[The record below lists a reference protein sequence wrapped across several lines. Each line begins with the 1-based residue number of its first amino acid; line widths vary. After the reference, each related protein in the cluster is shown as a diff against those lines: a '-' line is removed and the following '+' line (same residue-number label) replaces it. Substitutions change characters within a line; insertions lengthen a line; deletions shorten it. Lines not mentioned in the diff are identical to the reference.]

1 MNSRVIYSVMFF
13 VLLLILLY
21 TSKSSIMFEKDG
33 EIKKFGLGS
42 DQTLF
47 SFGIF
52 TIVLA
57 IASFYLF
64 CIIDLI
70 FGSTKSPQYSSHYNT
85 QTPSQQTH
93 YNTQT
98 PSSQQTP
105 QYITQTPQYIT
116 QTQSPQYMIQ
126 KPVVPQQQQP
136 IRYME
141 SDIYKS
147 F

>member
-1 MNSRVIYSVMFF
+1 MNSRVIYSVVFF
-13 VLLLILLY
+13 ILLLILLY

-33 EIKKFGLGS
+33 KEIKKFGLGH

-64 CIIDLI
+64 CIIDLV
-70 FGSTKSPQYSSHYNT
+70 FGSSNVFKAPQSRHFANT
-85 QTPSQQTH
+85 
-93 YNTQT
+93 
-98 PSSQQTP
+98 
-105 QYITQTPQYIT
+105 
-116 QTQSPQYMIQ
+116 QYMIQ
-126 KPVVPQQQQP
+126 KPMPAPPPMPVVTSSPQY
-136 IRYME
+136 IE
-141 SDIYKS
+141 SDIYKN